1 MRRLG
6 NIVARLTAASRA
18 MQAANANDGGRL
30 GHLTGFGSN
39 PGELDARIYSATDA
53 PTALVVVLHGC
64 TQTAVAYDRGSGWS
78 QLAERHGFALLFPQ
92 QRRAN
97 NSNLCFNW
105 FVPSDARRGR
115 GEASSLAQ
123 MIQHLA
129 AGTGS
134 IARAYSSGACPPAGR

>member
-115 GEASSLAQ
+115 GEDRRSRR
-123 MIQHLA
+123 
-129 AGTGS
+129 
-134 IARAYSSGACPPAGR
+134 ARRDRDVARGRPLRPAHGGHRW